1 MNFNVNYFL
10 SVFPQILPYLPVTLF
25 IAVVSILFAMVL
37 GLTIALLRNNKIIIV
52 DAIFSLFIS
61 LFRGIPSVVLLFI
74 IYYGLPQ
81 IFPVLKHM
89 GATTAAIVC
98 FSLKYSA
105 YLAEIFR
112 AGLASVDPGQKEAGL
127 TSGLST
133 IQVYRNI
140 ILPQALV
147 NALPNTGNMFISLL
161 KDSSV
166 AFFVGVQELLAAG
179 KMLTASSFLY
189 FETYLAV
196 GIVYWLTVVAYSWLQ
211 KQLERKLSKPY
222 YREGASS

>member
-25 IAVVSILFAMVL
+25 ITIVSIMFAIIL
-37 GLTIALLRNNKIIIV
+37 GLAIALLRSNKIIII
-52 DAIFSLFIS
+52 DTLFALFIS

-81 IFPVLKHM
+81 IFPVLKQM
-89 GATTAAIVC
+89 GATTAAIIC
-98 FSLKYSA
+98 FSLKYSS

-112 AGLASVDPGQKEAGL
+112 ASLESVDHGQKEAGL
-127 TSGLST
+127 TVGLSK
-133 IQVYRNI
+133 IQVYRGI
-140 ILPQALV
+140 ILPQAMV
-147 NALPNTGNMFISLL
+147 SALPNTGNMFISLL

-179 KMLTASSFLY
+179 KMLTANSLLY

-196 GIVYWLTVVAYSWLQ
+196 GIVYWLTVVIYSWIQ
-211 KQLERKLSKPY
+211 KQLEQKLTVPY
-222 YREGASS
+222 HR

>member
-196 GIVYWLTVVAYSWLQ
+196 GIVYWLTVVAYSWIQ

-222 YREGASS
+222 YR

>member
-1 MNFNVNYFL
+1 MNFNINYFF

-25 IAVVSILFAMVL
+25 IAITSFVFATIL
-37 GLTIALLRNNKIIIV
+37 GLAIALIRNNRIIV
-52 DAIFSLFIS
+52 IDSFLALFIS

-81 IFPVLKHM
+81 IFPIMKQV
-89 GATTAAIVC
+89 GATTAAIIC

-112 AGLASVDPGQKEAGL
+112 AGLTSVDLGQKEAGL

-133 IQVYRNI
+133 IQVYRGI
-140 ILPQALV
+140 ILPQAMI
-147 NALPNTGNMFISLL
+147 NALPNAGNMFISLL

-179 KMLTASSFLY
+179 KMLTANSFLY

-211 KQLERKLSKPY
+211 KQLERKLTKPY
-222 YREGASS
+222 HR

>member
-133 IQVYRNI
+133 IQVYRNL

-179 KMLTASSFLY
+179 KMQTASSFLY

-222 YREGASS
+222 YR

>member
-1 MNFNVNYFL
+1 MNFNVIYFL

-222 YREGASS
+222 YR

>member
-127 TSGLST
+127 TSGLNT

-222 YREGASS
+222 YR

>member
-1 MNFNVNYFL
+1 MNFNIDYFFG
-10 SVFPQILPYLPVTLF
+10 VFGQILPYLPVTLF
-25 IAVVSILFAMVL
+25 IAIVSISFAIVL
-37 GLTIALLRNNKIIIV
+37 GLAIALLRNNKIIIV

-81 IFPVLKHM
+81 IFPVLKQI
-89 GATTAAIVC
+89 GATTAAIIC
-98 FSLKYSA
+98 FSLKYAA

-112 AGLASVDPGQKEAGL
+112 AGLASVDIGQKEAGL
-127 TSGLST
+127 TSGLT
-133 IQVYRNI
+133 IFQVYRGI
-140 ILPQALV
+140 ILPQAMV

-179 KMLTASSFLY
+179 KMLTANSFLY

-211 KQLERKLSKPY
+211 KQLERKLTKPY
-222 YREGASS
+222 HR

>member
-1 MNFNVNYFL
+1 MNFNINYFF

-25 IAVVSILFAMVL
+25 IAIISFMFATIL
-37 GLTIALLRNNKIIIV
+37 GLAIALIRNNKIIVI
-52 DAIFSLFIS
+52 DSFLALFIS

-81 IFPVLKHM
+81 IFPIMKQV
-89 GATTAAIVC
+89 GATTAAIIC

-112 AGLASVDPGQKEAGL
+112 AGLTSVDLGQKEAGL

-133 IQVYRNI
+133 IQVYRGI
-140 ILPQALV
+140 ILPQAMI
-147 NALPNTGNMFISLL
+147 NALPNAGNMFISLL

-179 KMLTASSFLY
+179 KMLTANSFLY

-211 KQLERKLSKPY
+211 KQLECKLTKPY
-222 YREGASS
+222 HR

>member
-1 MNFNVNYFL
+1 MNFNINYFF

-25 IAVVSILFAMVL
+25 IAITSFVFATIL
-37 GLTIALLRNNKIIIV
+37 GLAIALIRNNKIIVI
-52 DAIFSLFIS
+52 DSFLALFIS

-81 IFPVLKHM
+81 IFPIMKQV
-89 GATTAAIVC
+89 GATTAAIIC

-112 AGLASVDPGQKEAGL
+112 AGLTSVNLGQKEAGL

-133 IQVYRNI
+133 IQVYRGI
-140 ILPQALV
+140 ILPQAMI
-147 NALPNTGNMFISLL
+147 NALPNAGNMFISLL

-179 KMLTASSFLY
+179 KMLTANSFLY

-211 KQLERKLSKPY
+211 KQLERKLTKPY
-222 YREGASS
+222 HR

>member
-1 MNFNVNYFL
+1 MNFNIDYFFG
-10 SVFPQILPYLPVTLF
+10 VFGQILPYLPVTLF
-25 IAVVSILFAMVL
+25 IAIVSISFAIVL
-37 GLTIALLRNNKIIIV
+37 GLAIALLRNNKIIIV

-81 IFPVLKHM
+81 IFPVLKQM
-89 GATTAAIVC
+89 GATTAAIIC
-98 FSLKYSA
+98 FSLKYAA

-112 AGLASVDPGQKEAGL
+112 AGLASVDIGQKEAGL
-127 TSGLST
+127 TSGLT
-133 IQVYRNI
+133 IFQVYRGI
-140 ILPQALV
+140 ILPQAMV

-161 KDSSV
+161 KYSSV

-179 KMLTASSFLY
+179 KMLTANSFLY

-211 KQLERKLSKPY
+211 KQLERKLTKPY
-222 YREGASS
+222 HR

>member
-1 MNFNVNYFL
+1 MNFNINYFV

-25 IAVVSILFAMVL
+25 IAIVSIMFAIVL
-37 GLTIALLRNNKIIIV
+37 GLAIALIRNNKIVII
-52 DAIFSLFIS
+52 DSFLALFIS

-81 IFPVLKHM
+81 IFPIMKQM
-89 GATTAAIVC
+89 GATTAAIIC

-112 AGLASVDPGQKEAGL
+112 AGLASVDHGQKEAGL

-133 IQVYRNI
+133 IQVYRGI
-140 ILPQALV
+140 ILPQAMI

-179 KMLTASSFLY
+179 KMLTANSFLY

-222 YREGASS
+222 HR

>member
-1 MNFNVNYFL
+1 MNFNINYFL
-10 SVFPQILPYLPVTLF
+10 NVFPQILPYLPVTLF
-25 IAVVSILFAMVL
+25 IAIVSIFFAIIF
-37 GLTIALLRNNKIIIV
+37 GLAIALLRNQKIIILDPV
-52 DAIFSLFIS
+52 FALFIS

-74 IYYGLPQ
+74 IYYGSPQ
-81 IFPVLKHM
+81 LFPVLKLLN
-89 GATTAAIVC
+89 ATSAAIIC

-112 AGLASVDPGQKEAGL
+112 AGLASVDHGQKEAGL
-127 TSGLST
+127 TVGLST
-133 IQVYRNI
+133 FQVYRGI
-140 ILPQALV
+140 ILPQAMI

-179 KMLTASSFLY
+179 KMLTVDSFRY

-196 GIVYWLTVVAYSWLQ
+196 GIVYWLTVVIYSWIQ
-211 KQLERKLSKPY
+211 KQLERKLSTPY
-222 YREGASS
+222 HR

>member
-37 GLTIALLRNNKIIIV
+37 GLAIALLRNNKIIIV

-196 GIVYWLTVVAYSWLQ
+196 GIVYWLTVVAYSWIQ

-222 YREGASS
+222 YR

>member
-25 IAVVSILFAMVL
+25 ITIISIMFAIIL
-37 GLTIALLRNNKIIIV
+37 GLAIALLRSNKIMII
-52 DAIFSLFIS
+52 DTIFALFIS

-89 GATTAAIVC
+89 GATTAAIIC
-98 FSLKYSA
+98 FSLKYSS

-112 AGLASVDPGQKEAGL
+112 ASLESVDHGQKEAGL
-127 TSGLST
+127 TVGLSK
-133 IQVYRNI
+133 IQVYRGI
-140 ILPQALV
+140 ILPQAMV

-179 KMLTASSFLY
+179 KMLTANSFLY

-196 GIVYWLTVVAYSWLQ
+196 GIVYWLTVVIYSWIQ
-211 KQLERKLSKPY
+211 KQLEQKLTAPY
-222 YREGASS
+222 HR

>member
-1 MNFNVNYFL
+1 MKFNINYFFN
-10 SVFPQILPYLPVTLF
+10 VFPQILPYLPVTLL
-25 IAVVSILFAMVL
+25 IAVISIIFAIIL
-37 GLTIALLRNNKIIIV
+37 GLAIALLRNNKIKII
-52 DAIFSLFIS
+52 DPIFAIFIS

-81 IFPVLKHM
+81 IFPVLKQM
-89 GATTAAIVC
+89 GATTAAIIC

-127 TSGLST
+127 TSGLNI
-133 IQVYRNI
+133 IQVYRGI
-140 ILPQALV
+140 ILPQAMI

-179 KMLTASSFLY
+179 KMLTVDSFLY

-196 GIVYWLTVVAYSWLQ
+196 GIVYWITVIVYSWIQ
-211 KQLERKLSKPY
+211 KQLEQKLSRPY
-222 YREGASS
+222 HR

>member
-222 YREGASS
+222 YR

>member
-179 KMLTASSFLY
+179 KILTASSFLY

-196 GIVYWLTVVAYSWLQ
+196 GIVYWLTVVAYSWIQ

-222 YREGASS
+222 YR

>member
-1 MNFNVNYFL
+1 MNFNIDYFL

-25 IAVVSILFAMVL
+25 ISIVSIIFAIVL
-37 GLTIALLRNNKIIIV
+37 GLAIALVRNNNIVIV
-52 DAIFSLFIS
+52 DSIFSLFIS

-81 IFPVLKHM
+81 IFSVLKQM
-89 GATTAAIVC
+89 GATTAAIIC

-112 AGLASVDPGQKEAGL
+112 AGLASVDIGQKEAGL
-127 TSGLST
+127 TSGLS
-133 IQVYRNI
+133 IFQVYRGI
-140 ILPQALV
+140 ILPQAMI

-179 KMLTASSFLY
+179 KMLTANSFLY

-196 GIVYWLTVVAYSWLQ
+196 GIVYWLTVVAYSWIQ
-211 KQLERKLSKPY
+211 KQLERKLTKPY
-222 YREGASS
+222 HR

>member
-1 MNFNVNYFL
+1 MNFNINYFF

-25 IAVVSILFAMVL
+25 IAIISFVFATIL
-37 GLTIALLRNNKIIIV
+37 GLAIALIRNNRIIV
-52 DAIFSLFIS
+52 IDSFLALFIS

-81 IFPVLKHM
+81 IFPIMKQV
-89 GATTAAIVC
+89 GATTAAIIC

-112 AGLASVDPGQKEAGL
+112 AGLTSVDLGQKEAGL

-133 IQVYRNI
+133 IQVYRGI
-140 ILPQALV
+140 ILPQAMI
-147 NALPNTGNMFISLL
+147 NALPNAGNMFISLL

-179 KMLTASSFLY
+179 KMLTANSFLY

-211 KQLERKLSKPY
+211 KQLERKLTKPY
-222 YREGASS
+222 HR

>member
-1 MNFNVNYFL
+1 MNFNINYFF

-25 IAVVSILFAMVL
+25 IAIISFVFATIL
-37 GLTIALLRNNKIIIV
+37 GLAIALIRNNKIIVI
-52 DAIFSLFIS
+52 DSFFALFIS

-81 IFPVLKHM
+81 IFPIMKQV
-89 GATTAAIVC
+89 GATTAAIIC

-112 AGLASVDPGQKEAGL
+112 AGLTSVDLGQKEAGL

-133 IQVYRNI
+133 IQVYRGI
-140 ILPQALV
+140 ILPQAMI
-147 NALPNTGNMFISLL
+147 NALPNAGNMFISLL

-179 KMLTASSFLY
+179 KMLTANSFLY

-211 KQLERKLSKPY
+211 KQLERKLTKPY
-222 YREGASS
+222 HR

>member
-1 MNFNVNYFL
+1 MKFNINYFFN
-10 SVFPQILPYLPVTLF
+10 VFPQILPYLPVTLL
-25 IAVVSILFAMVL
+25 IAVISIIFAIIL
-37 GLTIALLRNNKIIIV
+37 GLAIALLRNNKIKIIDPV
-52 DAIFSLFIS
+52 FALFIS

-74 IYYGLPQ
+74 IYYGLPP
-81 IFPVLKHM
+81 IFPALKHM
-89 GATTAAIVC
+89 GATTAAIIC

-127 TSGLST
+127 TSGLNI
-133 IQVYRNI
+133 IQVYRGI
-140 ILPQALV
+140 ILPQAMI

-166 AFFVGVQELLAAG
+166 AFYVGVQELLAAG
-179 KMLTASSFLY
+179 KMLTVDSFLY

-196 GIVYWLTVVAYSWLQ
+196 GIVYWLTVVVYSWIQ
-211 KQLERKLSKPY
+211 KQLEQKFSKPY
-222 YREGASS
+222 HR

>member
-37 GLTIALLRNNKIIIV
+37 GLAIALLRNNKIIIV

-89 GATTAAIVC
+89 GATTAAIIC

-196 GIVYWLTVVAYSWLQ
+196 GIVYWLTVVAYSWIQ

-222 YREGASS
+222 YR

>member
-1 MNFNVNYFL
+1 MNFNINYFF

-25 IAVVSILFAMVL
+25 IAIISFVFATIL
-37 GLTIALLRNNKIIIV
+37 GLAIALIRNNKIIVI
-52 DAIFSLFIS
+52 DSFWALFIS

-81 IFPVLKHM
+81 IFPIMKQV
-89 GATTAAIVC
+89 GATTAAIIC

-112 AGLASVDPGQKEAGL
+112 AGLTSVDLGQKEAGL

-133 IQVYRNI
+133 IQVYRGI
-140 ILPQALV
+140 ILPQAMI
-147 NALPNTGNMFISLL
+147 NALPNAGNMFISLL

-179 KMLTASSFLY
+179 KMLTANSFLY

-211 KQLERKLSKPY
+211 KQLERKLTKPY
-222 YREGASS
+222 HR

>member
-1 MNFNVNYFL
+1 MNFNIDYFL
-10 SVFPQILPYLPVTLF
+10 GAFPQILPYLPVTLF
-25 IAVVSILFAMVL
+25 ISIVSIIFAIVL
-37 GLTIALLRNNKIIIV
+37 GLAIALVRNNNIVIV
-52 DAIFSLFIS
+52 DSIFSLFIS

-81 IFPVLKHM
+81 IFPALKQM
-89 GATTAAIVC
+89 GATTAAIIC

-112 AGLASVDPGQKEAGL
+112 AGLTSVDIGQKEAGL
-127 TSGLST
+127 TSGLS
-133 IQVYRNI
+133 IFQVYRGI
-140 ILPQALV
+140 ILPQAMV

-179 KMLTASSFLY
+179 KMLTANSFLY

-196 GIVYWLTVVAYSWLQ
+196 GIVYWLTVVAYSWIQ
-211 KQLERKLSKPY
+211 KQLERKLTKPY
-222 YREGASS
+222 HR

>member
-1 MNFNVNYFL
+1 MNFNINYFF

-25 IAVVSILFAMVL
+25 IAITSFVFATIL
-37 GLTIALLRNNKIIIV
+37 GLTIALIRNNRIIV
-52 DAIFSLFIS
+52 IDSFLALFIS

-81 IFPVLKHM
+81 IFPIMKQV
-89 GATTAAIVC
+89 GATTAAIIC

-112 AGLASVDPGQKEAGL
+112 AGLTSVDLGQKEAGL

-133 IQVYRNI
+133 IQVYRGI
-140 ILPQALV
+140 ILPQAMI
-147 NALPNTGNMFISLL
+147 NALPNAGNMFISLL

-179 KMLTASSFLY
+179 KMLTANSFLY

-211 KQLERKLSKPY
+211 KQLERKLTKPY
-222 YREGASS
+222 HR

>member
-1 MNFNVNYFL
+1 MKFNINYFFN
-10 SVFPQILPYLPVTLF
+10 VFPQILPYLPVTLL
-25 IAVVSILFAMVL
+25 IAVISIIFAIIL
-37 GLTIALLRNNKIIIV
+37 GLAIALLRNNKIKII
-52 DAIFSLFIS
+52 DPIFAIFIS

-81 IFPVLKHM
+81 IFPVLKQM
-89 GATTAAIVC
+89 GATTASIIC

-127 TSGLST
+127 TSGLNI
-133 IQVYRNI
+133 IQVYRGI
-140 ILPQALV
+140 ILPQAMI

-179 KMLTASSFLY
+179 KMLTVDSFLY

-196 GIVYWLTVVAYSWLQ
+196 GIVYWITVIVYSWIQ
-211 KQLERKLSKPY
+211 KQLEQKLSRPY
-222 YREGASS
+222 HR

>member
-25 IAVVSILFAMVL
+25 ITIVSIMFAIIL
-37 GLTIALLRNNKIIIV
+37 GLAIALLRSNKIIII
-52 DAIFSLFIS
+52 DTIFALFIS

-89 GATTAAIVC
+89 GATTAAIIC
-98 FSLKYSA
+98 FSLKYSS

-112 AGLASVDPGQKEAGL
+112 ASLESVDHGQKEAGL
-127 TSGLST
+127 TVGLSK
-133 IQVYRNI
+133 IQVYRGI
-140 ILPQALV
+140 ILPQAMV

-179 KMLTASSFLY
+179 KMLTANSFLY

-196 GIVYWLTVVAYSWLQ
+196 GIVYWLTVVIYSWIQ
-211 KQLERKLSKPY
+211 KQLEQKLTAPY
-222 YREGASS
+222 HR

>member
-10 SVFPQILPYLPVTLF
+10 NVFPQILPYLPVTLF
-25 IAVVSILFAMVL
+25 ITIVSIMFAIIL
-37 GLTIALLRNNKIIIV
+37 GLAIALLRSNKIIII
-52 DAIFSLFIS
+52 DSIFALFIS

-81 IFPVLKHM
+81 IFPVLKQM
-89 GATTAAIVC
+89 GATTAAIIC
-98 FSLKYSA
+98 FSLKYSS

-112 AGLASVDPGQKEAGL
+112 ASLESVDHGQKEAGL
-127 TSGLST
+127 TVGLSK
-133 IQVYRNI
+133 IQVYRGI
-140 ILPQALV
+140 ILPQAMV

-179 KMLTASSFLY
+179 KMLTANLFFY

-196 GIVYWLTVVAYSWLQ
+196 GIVYWLTVVIYSWIQ
-211 KQLERKLSKPY
+211 KQLEQKLTAPY
-222 YREGASS
+222 HR

>member
-52 DAIFSLFIS
+52 NAIFSLFIS

-81 IFPVLKHM
+81 IFLVLKHM

-222 YREGASS
+222 YR

>member
-25 IAVVSILFAMVL
+25 ITIISIMFAIIF
-37 GLTIALLRNNKIIIV
+37 GLAIALLRSNKIIII
-52 DAIFSLFIS
+52 DSFFALFIS

-81 IFPVLKHM
+81 IFPILKQM
-89 GATTAAIVC
+89 GATTAAIIC
-98 FSLKYSA
+98 FSLKYSS

-112 AGLASVDPGQKEAGL
+112 ASLKSVDQGQKEAGI
-127 TSGLST
+127 TVGLSK
-133 IQVYRNI
+133 IQVYRGI
-140 ILPQALV
+140 ILPQAMV
-147 NALPNTGNMFISLL
+147 NALPNAGNMFISLL

-166 AFFVGVQELLAAG
+166 AFFVGVQELLASG
-179 KMLTASSFLY
+179 KMLTANSFLY

-196 GIVYWLTVVAYSWLQ
+196 GIVYWLTVVAYSWIQ
-211 KQLERKLSKPY
+211 KQLEQKLSIPY
-222 YREGASS
+222 HR

>member
-1 MNFNVNYFL
+1 MKFNIDYFFG
-10 SVFPQILPYLPVTLF
+10 VFGQILPYLPVTLF
-25 IAVVSILFAMVL
+25 IAIVSISFAIVL
-37 GLTIALLRNNKIIIV
+37 GLAIALLRNNKIMIV

-81 IFPVLKHM
+81 IFPVLKQM
-89 GATTAAIVC
+89 GATTAAIIC

-112 AGLASVDPGQKEAGL
+112 AGLASVDIGQKEAGL
-127 TSGLST
+127 TSGLT
-133 IQVYRNI
+133 IFQVYRGI
-140 ILPQALV
+140 ILPQAMV

-179 KMLTASSFLY
+179 KMLTANSFLY

-211 KQLERKLSKPY
+211 KQLERKLTKPY
-222 YREGASS
+222 HR